1 MKWRLAMVAVG
12 IVLSALFQFVPFTT
26 MGFEH
31 PDSSAIVAFIF
42 GAATLVIIAGL
53 EK

>member
-12 IVLSALFQFVPFTT
+12 IVLSALFKFVPFTT

-31 PDSSAIVAFIF
+31 PDTQWIVAFIF
-42 GAATLVIIAGL
+42 LAATLIILAGM
-53 EK
+53 EE